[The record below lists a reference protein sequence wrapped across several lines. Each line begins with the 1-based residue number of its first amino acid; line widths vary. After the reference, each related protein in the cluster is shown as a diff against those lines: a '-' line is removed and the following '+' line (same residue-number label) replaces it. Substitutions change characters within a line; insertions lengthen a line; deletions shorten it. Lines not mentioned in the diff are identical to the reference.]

1 MAEKKMQGAIKA
13 IFLDDNTF
21 HGVTINPTLINYFYG
36 KNGSGK
42 STIARLIR
50 SKSGI
55 TPDISNFEVL
65 VYDQDF
71 IAKNIKE
78 DAAMPGIFSL
88 NEGNIEIQNKVAEL
102 NGERDKLAVQYQEKK
117 NALTDAKEKLPAL
130 RIALESSCWETT
142 ACKIHTGGRCNG
154 LGQTRS
160 RVIRRKNRWPLPLLS
175 SASSC

>member
-1 MAEKKMQGAIKA
+1 MTEKKMQGAIKA

-21 HGVTINPTLINYFYG
+21 HGVTITPTLINYFYG

-78 DAAMPGIFSL
+78 DAAMPGVFSL
-88 NEGNIEIQNKVAEL
+88 NEGNIKIQNKVAEL

-142 ACKIHTGGRCNG
+142 ADIRNRFAKALAGKRGKKIRIH
-154 LGQTRS
+154 
-160 RVIRRKNRWPLPLLS
+160 
-175 SASSC
+175 